1 MGERRTQRKR
11 SSPKQSNCSLESHPL
26 GLVASVSRDGF
37 GRKFKNVSARVDRIF
52 ILPSSTSDVHLHEVM
67 RVAKSIS
74 TRQSDFSEMDNAG
87 ISKEHWKIMFI
98 SGMGF
103 FTDAYDLFIIGVVMA
118 VLKPMWRVGKFEEG
132 LVESTALLAAA
143 MGALLFGRIADMLG
157 RKRIYG
163 VEVLV
168 LAAGAIACAFSPNI
182 WWLIGFRFVLGIGI
196 GGDYPVSAT
205 IMSEYAGK
213 ANRGMLV
220 SLVFAMQAAGLIVG
234 PLLAAALLSTH
245 ISHDIIWRI
254 LVSAGALPALAVY
267 GARRHLRETPR
278 FLKAAAQ
285 EEDESGKLRKSD
297 HFDKK
302 THSVSFWDGFH
313 RLSDSKMIL
322 YRLLGASGAWFLLDF
337 AYYGN
342 TVSSPLVLS
351 ALGNDH
357 TILEKT
363 LTQLGIFAV
372 FAAPGYA
379 VAALTMDKLGR
390 KTIQCLGFG
399 MMALSFGLIA
409 FIPNVEKLTYTFLT
423 IYGFSYFFSEFGPNA
438 TTFVYPSEIFPV
450 KVRTTGHGI
459 AAATGKIGGF
469 LGVFTFPFFMHWH
482 GLLAAESAAA
492 MVSVAGL
499 IVTIFLL
506 PETKGKSLEEL
517 SEEPA
522 TPMEKAA

>member
-1 MGERRTQRKR
+1 MAN
-11 SSPKQSNCSLESHPL
+11 SMS
-26 GLVASVSRDGF
+26 AS
-37 GRKFKNVSARVDRIF
+37 
-52 ILPSSTSDVHLHEVM
+52 E
-67 RVAKSIS
+67 
-74 TRQSDFSEMDNAG
+74 SDFSEMDNAG

-103 FTDAYDLFIIGVVMA
+103 FTDAYDLFVIGVVMTL
-118 VLKPMWRVGKFEEG
+118 LKPIWHVGKLEEG

-143 MGALLFGRIADMLG
+143 IGALLFGRVADMVG

-168 LAAGAIACAFSPNI
+168 LAFGAIACAFSPSI
-182 WWLIGFRFVLGIGI
+182 WWLIGFRFILGIGI

-213 ANRGMLV
+213 AHRGMLV
-220 SLVFAMQAAGLIVG
+220 TLVFAMQAAGLIVG
-234 PLLAAALLSTH
+234 PLVAAGLLLTPL
-245 ISHDIIWRI
+245 SHDIIWRI
-254 LVSAGALPALAVY
+254 LVSLGAVPALAVY
-267 GARRHLRETPR
+267 WSRRHLKETPR
-278 FLKAAAQ
+278 FLKAAGH
-285 EEDESGKLRKSD
+285 EEDDSGKLKKAS
-297 HFDKK
+297 HFDKN

-313 RLSDSKMIL
+313 RLVDNRMIL
-322 YRLLGASGAWFLLDF
+322 ARLLGASGAWFLLDF

-351 ALGNDH
+351 ALGSDH
-357 TILEKT
+357 TILQKT

-379 VAALTMDKLGR
+379 VAAWMMDKMGR

-399 MMALSFGLIA
+399 MMAGTFGLLA
-409 FIPNVEKLTYTFLT
+409 VIPNVEKLTITFLL

-438 TTFVYPSEIFPV
+438 TTFVYPSEVFPV
-450 KVRTTGHGI
+450 RVRTTGHGI
-459 AAATGKIGGF
+459 AASMGKIGGF
-469 LGVFTFPFFMHWH
+469 VGVFTFPLLMHWH
-482 GLLAAESAAA
+482 GLPAAEGVAAI
-492 MVSVAGL
+492 VSCLGL

-517 SEEPA
+517 SEQPA
-522 TPMEKAA
+522 TPVEKAAA

>member
-1 MGERRTQRKR
+1 MAIPITANK
-11 SSPKQSNCSLESHPL
+11 
-26 GLVASVSRDGF
+26 A
-37 GRKFKNVSARVDRIF
+37 
-52 ILPSSTSDVHLHEVM
+52 
-67 RVAKSIS
+67 
-74 TRQSDFSEMDNAG
+74 DFSEMDNAG

-103 FTDAYDLFIIGVVMA
+103 FTDAYDLFIIGVVMSL
-118 VLKPMWRVGKFEEG
+118 LKPLWHVGKLEEG
-132 LVESTALLAAA
+132 LVESTALLASAL
-143 MGALLFGRIADMLG
+143 GALLFGRVADMLG

-168 LAAGAIACAFSPNI
+168 LAAGAIACAFSPSI
-182 WWLIGFRFVLGIGI
+182 WWLIGFRFILGIGI

-213 ANRGMLV
+213 AHRGMLV
-220 SLVFAMQAAGLIVG
+220 TLVFAMQAAGLIVG
-234 PLLAAALLSTH
+234 PLIASALLMTH
-245 ISHDIIWRI
+245 LSHDIIWRI
-254 LVSAGALPALAVY
+254 LVSFGALPALAVY
-267 GARRHLRETPR
+267 GARRHLKETPR

-285 EEDESGKLRKSD
+285 EEDDSGKLKKAA

-313 RLSDSKMIL
+313 RLVDNRMVL
-322 YRLLGASGAWFLLDF
+322 ARLVGASLAWFLMDF

-351 ALGNDH
+351 ALGSDH

-390 KTIQCLGFG
+390 KTIQCLGFS
-399 MMALSFGLIA
+399 MMAGSFGLLA
-409 FIPNVEKLTYTFLT
+409 VIPNVEKLTITFLL
-423 IYGFSYFFSEFGPNA
+423 IYGFSYFFTEFGPNA

-459 AAATGKIGGF
+459 AASMGKLGGF
-469 LGVFTFPFFMHWH
+469 VGVFTFPFFMHWRGLPAAEGAAAIVSCL
-482 GLLAAESAAA
+482 GLL
-492 MVSVAGL
+492 
-499 IVTIFLL
+499 VTVFLL

-517 SEEPA
+517 SEQPS
-522 TPMEKAA
+522 TPVEKAAA

>member
-1 MGERRTQRKR
+1 MAHVR
-11 SSPKQSNCSLESHPL
+11 
-26 GLVASVSRDGF
+26 
-37 GRKFKNVSARVDRIF
+37 
-52 ILPSSTSDVHLHEVM
+52 
-67 RVAKSIS
+67 
-74 TRQSDFSEMDNAG
+74 SDFHDMDNAG
-87 ISKEHWKIMFI
+87 ISREHWKIMFI

-118 VLKPMWRVGKFEEG
+118 LLKPMWHVGKVEEG

-143 MGALLFGRIADMLG
+143 IGALLFGRVADMLG

-168 LAAGAIACAFSPNI
+168 LAAGAIACAFSANI
-182 WWLIGFRFVLGIGI
+182 WWLIGFRFILGIGI

-205 IMSEYAGK
+205 IMSEYSGK
-213 ANRGMLV
+213 AHRGMLV

-234 PLLAAALLSTH
+234 PLLAAALLATN

-267 GARRHLRETPR
+267 GARRHLKETPR
-278 FLKAAAQ
+278 FLKAAGH
-285 EEDESGKLRKSD
+285 EEDERGKLRKSQ
-297 HFDKK
+297 HFDKN

-313 RLSDSKMIL
+313 RLVDNRMLLS
-322 YRLLGASGAWFLLDF
+322 RLAGASAAWFMLDF

-351 ALGNDH
+351 ALSSDH
-357 TILEKT
+357 TILQKT

-390 KTIQCLGFG
+390 KFIQNLGFV
-399 MMALSFGLIA
+399 MMAVTFALLALIPS
-409 FIPNVEKLTYTFLT
+409 IEKMVYPFLI
-423 IYGFSYFFSEFGPNA
+423 IYGLSYFFTEFGPNS
-438 TTFVYPSEIFPV
+438 TTFIYPSEIFPV
-450 KVRTTGHGI
+450 KLRTTGHGI
-459 AAATGKIGGF
+459 AAAMGKIGGF
-469 LGVFTFPFFMHWH
+469 VGVFTFPFFMHWR
-482 GLLAAESAAA
+482 GLRAAEGAAA
-492 MVSVAGL
+492 IVSILGL
-499 IVTIFLL
+499 IVTVFLL

-522 TPMEKAA
+522 TPMEKAAA

>member
-1 MGERRTQRKR
+1 MA
-11 SSPKQSNCSLESHPL
+11 N
-26 GLVASVSRDGF
+26 
-37 GRKFKNVSARVDRIF
+37 
-52 ILPSSTSDVHLHEVM
+52 
-67 RVAKSIS
+67 SIS
-74 TRQSDFSEMDNAG
+74 AGKSDFSEMDNAG

-103 FTDAYDLFIIGVVMA
+103 FTDAYDLFVIGVVMSL
-118 VLKPMWRVGKFEEG
+118 LKPIWHVGKLEEG

-143 MGALLFGRIADMLG
+143 IGALLFGRVADMVG

-182 WWLIGFRFVLGIGI
+182 WWLIGFRFILGIGI

-213 ANRGMLV
+213 AHRGMLV
-220 SLVFAMQAAGLIVG
+220 TLVFAMQAAGLIVG
-234 PLLAAALLSTH
+234 PLVAAGLLLTPL
-245 ISHDIIWRI
+245 SHDIIWRI
-254 LVSAGALPALAVY
+254 LVSLGAVPALAVY
-267 GARRHLRETPR
+267 WSRRHLKETPR
-278 FLKAAAQ
+278 FLKAAGH
-285 EEDESGKLRKSD
+285 EEDDSGKLKKAA
-297 HFDKK
+297 HFDKN

-313 RLSDSKMIL
+313 RLVDNKMIL
-322 YRLLGASGAWFLLDF
+322 ARLLGASGAWFLLDF

-351 ALGNDH
+351 ALGSDH
-357 TILEKT
+357 TILQKT
-363 LTQLGIFAV
+363 LTQLGIFVV

-379 VAALTMDKLGR
+379 VAAWMMDKMGR

-399 MMALSFGLIA
+399 MMAGTFGLLA
-409 FIPNVEKLTYTFLT
+409 VIPNVEKLTITFLL

-438 TTFVYPSEIFPV
+438 TTFVYPSEVFPV
-450 KVRTTGHGI
+450 RVRTTGHGI
-459 AAATGKIGGF
+459 AASMGKIGGF
-469 LGVFTFPFFMHWH
+469 VGVFSFPLLMHWH
-482 GLLAAESAAA
+482 GLPAAEGVAAV
-492 MVSVAGL
+492 VSCLGL

-517 SEEPA
+517 SEQPA
-522 TPMEKAA
+522 TPVEKAAA

>member
-1 MGERRTQRKR
+1 M
-11 SSPKQSNCSLESHPL
+11 
-26 GLVASVSRDGF
+26 ASATTAD
-37 GRKFKNVSARVDRIF
+37 N
-52 ILPSSTSDVHLHEVM
+52 
-67 RVAKSIS
+67 
-74 TRQSDFSEMDNAG
+74 SDFSEMDNAG

-103 FTDAYDLFIIGVVMA
+103 FTDAYDLFVIGVVMA
-118 VLKPMWRVGKFEEG
+118 LLKPIWHVGKVEES

-143 MGALLFGRIADMLG
+143 LGALLFGRVADMLG

-182 WWLIGFRFVLGIGI
+182 WWLIGLRFILGIGI
-196 GGDYPVSAT
+196 GGDYPVSST

-213 ANRGMLV
+213 AHRGMLV
-220 SLVFAMQAAGLIVG
+220 TLVFAMQAAGLIVG
-234 PLLAAALLSTH
+234 PLLAAALLSTSL
-245 ISHDIIWRI
+245 SHDIIWRI
-254 LVSAGALPALAVY
+254 LVSVGALPALAVY
-267 GARRHLRETPR
+267 GARRHLKETPR
-278 FLKAAAQ
+278 FLKAAGH
-285 EEDESGKLRKSD
+285 EEDDSGKLKKAG
-297 HFDKK
+297 HYDKK

-313 RLSDSKMIL
+313 RLVDNKMIL
-322 YRLLGASGAWFLLDF
+322 SRLVGASAAWFLLDF

-342 TVSSPLVLS
+342 TVSSPLVLA
-351 ALGNDH
+351 ALSSDH
-357 TILEKT
+357 TILQKT

-399 MMALSFGLIA
+399 MMAGAFGLLA
-409 FIPNVEKLTYTFLT
+409 VIPNVEKMTWTFLI
-423 IYGFSYFFSEFGPNA
+423 IYGFSYFFTEFGPNA

-459 AAATGKIGGF
+459 AASMGKIGGF
-469 LGVFTFPFFMHWH
+469 IGVFTFPFFMHWH
-482 GLLAAESAAA
+482 GLTAAEGAAA
-492 MVSVAGL
+492 IVSCLGL
-499 IVTIFLL
+499 IVTIVLL

-517 SEEPA
+517 SDEPA
-522 TPMEKAA
+522 TPVEKAAA